1 MVDRVFV
8 KLVFYNNS
16 FNSDVDVLSLPILST
31 ILSSFE
37 FSPQSYIR
45 YERGSDYP
53 DNLRYTNPR
62 LQFELFEFAY
72 QCYTKSFDGTTTTSH
87 SSGSSTGSSSPIG
100 NTEYST
106 PGSDQQQRQQQRKRK
121 YVNILRKCHRKQQQQ
136 QQQRQQL
143 KSTFINFQKEIAWC
157 LVKNARILSR
167 IGNQDN
173 RYCYVN
179 TRKNISTVAT
189 CLSHILRRDGGE
201 TIYTENYCGGV
212 GGVGGVRG
220 GTKSYIGK
228 TVIKTTSLSSP
239 QSPSSS
245 SSSSSVLLL
254 GGRNDDPFTDLNNLL
269 DTTSYN
275 IESKD
280 ATEATIGYMKL
291 FSGNTK
297 HTYISSLNYRN
308 LPNLYN
314 HIIVYFDVLK
324 YFQLNSENIFQ
335 IPLHIQIQCIS
346 DSLALA
352 AATTTATTT
361 TTTSSSTERKA
372 SLMSPRKKVTT
383 TIPEFLPNDW
393 IISQVTN
400 NTLCDIEKLLCD
412 EILANQKL

>member
-37 FSPQSYIR
+37 FIPQSYIR

-72 QCYTKSFDGTTTTSH
+72 QCYTKSFDGTTTTSQ
-87 SSGSSTGSSSPIG
+87 SSGSSTRSSSPIK
-100 NTEYST
+100 NTACST
-106 PGSDQQQRQQQRKRK
+106 PDSDHQQRPQQRKRK
-121 YVNILRKCHRKQQQQ
+121 YINILRKCHRKQQQ
-136 QQQRQQL
+136 RQL

-201 TIYTENYCGGV
+201 TIYTENC
-212 GGVGGVRG
+212 G

-228 TVIKTTSLSSP
+228 TVIKTTSLSPP

-245 SSSSSVLLL
+245 SSSSLSSSVVVL

-275 IESKD
+275 IESND
-280 ATEATIGYMKL
+280 TTEATIGYMKL

-308 LPNLYN
+308 IPNLYN

-352 AATTTATTT
+352 AATTTT
-361 TTTSSSTERKA
+361 TTTSTSTERKA
-372 SLMSPRKKVTT
+372 TLISPRKKVTT
-383 TIPEFLPNDW
+383 TIPDFLPNDW
-393 IISQVTN
+393 IISKVTN
-400 NTLCDIEKLLCD
+400 NTLCDIEKLLCE